1 MARRTKVI
9 VIKDPRSRDDGK
21 QFMVTEM
28 DAESAEWW
36 AIRVLQGLLG
46 SNQDVD
52 ADIFSAP
59 LSKIAGLA
67 FIGLAKMPAEQLKPL
82 MDEMK
87 PCIKVLL
94 PDGKTSRDVL
104 ASDIEDISTWL
115 ELRKE
120 VFGVLTGF
128 FGSGDE

>member
-1 MARRTKVI
+1 MARRTKIVVI
-9 VIKDPRSRDDGK
+9 DDKKSRDDGK
-21 QFMVTEM
+21 RFMVTEM

-46 SNQDVD
+46 SNPDVD
-52 ADIFSAP
+52 TDVFSAP

-67 FIGLAKMPAEQLKPL
+67 FVGLAKMPADQLKPL

-87 PCIKVLL
+87 PCISVLL
-94 PDGKTSRDVL
+94 PDNKTTRPVL
-104 ASDIEDISTWL
+104 SSDIEDIGTWL

-128 FGSGDE
+128 FGTGDE

>member
-1 MARRTKVI
+1 MARRTKVV
-9 VIKDPRSRDDGK
+9 VIDDEKSRDHGK

-36 AIRVLQGLLG
+36 AIRVLQGILG
-46 SNQDVD
+46 SD
-52 ADIFSAP
+52 ADIDISAP
-59 LSKIAGLA
+59 LAKLARFA
-67 FIGLAKMPAEQLKPL
+67 FIALAQMPAAKLKPL

-94 PDGKTSRDVL
+94 PDKTTRDVL
-104 ASDIEDISTWL
+104 PSDIEEIKTWL

-128 FGSGDE
+128 FEDGEE

>member
-1 MARRTKVI
+1 MARRTKTVI
-9 VIKDPRSRDDGK
+9 IDDEKSRDHGK

-46 SNQDVD
+46 SD
-52 ADIFSAP
+52 AEIDISAP
-59 LSKIAGLA
+59 LSQLARFA
-67 FIGLAKMPAEQLKPL
+67 FIGLAKMPAAQLKPL

-94 PDGKTSRDVL
+94 PDGKTTRDVL
-104 ASDIEDISTWL
+104 ASDIEEIFTWL

-128 FGSGDE
+128 FGSGEE

>member
-1 MARRTKVI
+1 MARRTKTVVI
-9 VIKDPRSRDDGK
+9 DDEKSRDHGK

-36 AIRVLQGLLG
+36 AIRALQGLLG
-46 SNQDVD
+46 SNPEVD
-52 ADIFSAP
+52 ADVFSAP

-67 FIGLAKMPAEQLKPL
+67 FIGFAKMPAEQLRPL

-104 ASDIEDISTWL
+104 PSDIEDIGTWL